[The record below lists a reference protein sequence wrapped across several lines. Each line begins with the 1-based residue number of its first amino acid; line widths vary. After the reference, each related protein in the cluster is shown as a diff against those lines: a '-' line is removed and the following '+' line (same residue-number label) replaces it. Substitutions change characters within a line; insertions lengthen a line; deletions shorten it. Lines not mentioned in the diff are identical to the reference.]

1 MNFGNIFVQELI
13 WVKRDFGGGKPK
25 GYVRFWHL
33 ADIPQPRS
41 SVRSWGKADMTQSAR
56 NVR

>member
-25 GYVRFWHL
+25 GYVRF
-33 ADIPQPRS
+33 
-41 SVRSWGKADMTQSAR
+41 
-56 NVR
+56 